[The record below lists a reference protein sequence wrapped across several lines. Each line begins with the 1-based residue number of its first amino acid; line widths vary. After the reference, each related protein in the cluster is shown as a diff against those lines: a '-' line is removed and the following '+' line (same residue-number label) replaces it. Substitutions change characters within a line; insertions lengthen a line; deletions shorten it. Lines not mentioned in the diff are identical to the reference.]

1 MRNIVLRLM
10 FDGAAYHGFQ
20 RQKNG
25 VTIQETI
32 ENAVY
37 EITGE
42 RTPLIGCSR
51 TDAGVHAESY
61 TAMFETETAIPLKAL
76 PKALNSALPDDI
88 RIMQAK
94 VAPEGFHP
102 IFSAIEKTYEYTIV
116 NNRYNNVFLRN
127 YAWFYPILLDV
138 PRMQE
143 GAKHFIGE
151 HDFAAFMAAGGTA
164 KTSVRHITRLTVT
177 EEGGVIRLRIT
188 ANGFLYNMV
197 RIITGT
203 LVYVGNGKLSPED
216 IPGLI
221 LAKERKRVG
230 MTAPPEGLRL
240 LYTVYPDFT
249 FEENEDGLREN

>member
-25 VTIQETI
+25 VTIQEKL
-32 ENAVY
+32 EDAVFA
-37 EITGE
+37 ITGG
-42 RTPLIGCSR
+42 RTPVLGCSR
-51 TDAGVHAESY
+51 TDAGVHARSY
-61 TAMFETETAIPLKAL
+61 VAMFASEVGIPMPQL

-88 RIMQAK
+88 RILQAK

-102 IFSAIEKTYEYTIV
+102 IFSAKEKTYEYTIV
-116 NNRYNNVFLRN
+116 NRRCNDVFLRN

-138 PRMQE
+138 ERMRA
-143 GAKHFIGE
+143 GAAHFIGE

-164 KTSVRHITRLTVT
+164 KTSVRHITRLDID
-177 EEGGVIRLRIT
+177 EEDGIIRLRIT

-203 LVYVGNGKLSPED
+203 LVYVGNGKIESDAVPD
-216 IPGLI
+216 LI
-221 LAKERKRVG
+221 AARDRRRVG
-230 MTAPPEGLRL
+230 MTAPPQGLML
-240 LYTVYPDFT
+240 LSTVYPDFT
-249 FEENEDGLREN
+249 FA

>member
-1 MRNIVLRLM
+1 MKNIVLRLM

-25 VTIQETI
+25 VTIQEKI
-32 ENAVY
+32 EDAIF

-61 TAMFETETAIPLKAL
+61 TAMFETESNIPMEQL

-88 RIMQAK
+88 RIIK
-94 VAPEGFHP
+94 SKLAPAGFHP

-127 YAWFYPILLDV
+127 YAWFYPIPLDV
-138 PRMQE
+138 DRMRE
-143 GAKHFIGE
+143 GAVHFLGE
-151 HDFAAFMAAGGTA
+151 HDFASFMAAGGTA
-164 KTSVRHITRLTVT
+164 KTSVRHIKKLDIL
-177 EEGGVIRLRIT
+177 EDGGIIRLRIT

-203 LVYVGNGKLSPED
+203 LVYVGNGKLAPEN
-216 IPGLI
+216 IPALI
-221 LAKERKRVG
+221 AAKERKRAG

-249 FEENEDGLREN
+249 FEE

>member
-25 VTIQETI
+25 ITIQEKL
-32 ENAVY
+32 EDAVFA
-37 EITGE
+37 ITGG
-42 RTPLIGCSR
+42 RTPVLGCSR

-61 TAMFETETAIPLKAL
+61 TAMFQSEVGIPMHQL
-76 PKALNSALPDDI
+76 PKALNSALPEDI

-94 VAPEGFHP
+94 IAPEGFHP
-102 IFSAIEKTYEYTIV
+102 IFSAVEKTYEYTIV
-116 NNRYNNVFLRN
+116 NRRCMDVFRRA

-138 PRMQE
+138 DRMRR
-143 GAKHFIGE
+143 GAAHFIGE

-164 KTSVRHITRLTVT
+164 KTSVRHITRLDID
-177 EEGGVIRLRIT
+177 EEDGIIRLRIT

-203 LVYVGNGKLSPED
+203 LVYVGNGKLAPED
-216 IPGLI
+216 IPELI
-221 LAKERKRVG
+221 LAKDRRRVG
-230 MTAPPEGLRL
+230 MTAPPQGLKL
-240 LYTVYPDFT
+240 MYTVYPDFT
-249 FEENEDGLREN
+249 FEE